1 MTCLLIV
8 IPEIQNFRVA
18 GDKDILF
25 SDKVMKF
32 TASGKIKRR
41 ILLITDV
48 AMYLID
54 PETNKLKRRVAL
66 TAVKKLCLSKL
77 SDGFFAV
84 IVPCEY
90 DCLMLSTRKKQIVD
104 VLIESCSSTSEE
116 MVEFSNRLPT
126 FLTSLSLLSP

>member
-1 MTCLLIV
+1 MC
-8 IPEIQNFRVA
+8 VA
-18 GDKDILF
+18 GDKEILF
-25 SDKVMKF
+25 ADKVMKF

-48 AMYLID
+48 AIYLID
-54 PETNKLKRRVAL
+54 PDTNKLKRRVAL

-90 DCLMLSTRKKQIVD
+90 DCLMLSTRKKEIVD
-104 VLIESCSSTSEE
+104 VLIESSGSTSSEE
-116 MVEFSNRLPT
+116 MVEFSNRLSIY
-126 FLTSLSLLSP
+126 L